1 MSVDITIIA
10 LNFISSIAALLG
22 AFFWFRS
29 ATLQVAYKNE
39 PDADGDYSAV
49 ITTGENT
56 DFINTVLAQSLWS
69 KRGACSCGIAA
80 LLQGFALL
88 LQIFKA

>member
-1 MSVDITIIA
+1 MSIEVTIVA
-10 LNFISSIAALLG
+10 LNCIAAIAALVG

-39 PDADGDYSAV
+39 PDADGFYSAV

-56 DFINTVLAQSLWS
+56 DFINTVIAQSLWS